1 MNHNFDNPNY
11 LTDAELVRL
20 VQCRDEA
27 AFTELIS
34 RYSPRIWNIVLD
46 KSRQTRDAEEILM
59 DIWLAVWNN
68 IIGLRKVESFGA
80 WLRKIANSACNRYY
94 ASKINKNSEI
104 IMSYEDLTIQIDKEA
119 EQRFHDVKLRAD
131 AREAVYQL
139 PNKVRSI
146 AEMYYLDLF
155 SVNDIAE
162 EYNLPIGTV
171 KSKLS
176 EVRQLLRKEFQI
188 EPTKENTMSTKHDKH
203 ENGGIKCKIIGVG
216 GAGCNAVKQ
225 LNKKEDTDIIDYGMD
240 DRTELEF
247 YAIDT
252 DSETLKSCN
261 EITQIQIGATVT
273 QGQGT
278 GGSLE
283 LGRRAAAENMDD
295 LHSIVSDAD
304 MLFII
309 AGMGGGTGTA
319 VAPVLASLARVHK
332 TLTVCIATRPLDT
345 EKKHKK
351 ENADEG
357 LSELQEDP
365 DSCAD
370 AIIVIPNGQILN
382 SQGLNLP
389 MNELFQQNNE
399 ILVHGVSIILDI
411 LVEECEIT
419 VGIDDIRSLLSNQ
432 GTMLMGIGKAKGEN
446 RATIAAENAI
456 NSLLIQENT
465 VESDADMLVNIY
477 SPPDFT
483 MHELDQAMCVIC
495 EKYLDAQ
502 PIFGLIYKDE
512 LEQNDE
518 AIVTIISS
526 CAEKQESST
535 PSIPT
540 REEGKTPEQDPGTS
554 SDPNSVSSQ
563 SRDFISILIN
573 DQQIPESVQLA
584 IDNSVSVVI
593 LPD

>member
-1 MNHNFDNPNY
+1 MNHNFDNPNNF
-11 LTDAELVRL
+11 TDAELVRL

-68 IIGLRKVESFGA
+68 IIALRNVESFGA

-94 ASKINKNSEI
+94 ASKKNKHSEI
-104 IMSYEDLTIQIDKEA
+104 IMSYEDLTIQIDREA
-119 EQRFHDVKLRAD
+119 EQRFHDAKLRAD
-131 AREAVYQL
+131 AREAVHQL

-155 SVNDIAE
+155 SINDISK

-176 EVRQLLRKEFQI
+176 TVRQLLRKEFEI

-203 ENGGIKCKIIGVG
+203 ENGGNKCKIIGVG

-225 LNKKEDTDIIDYGMD
+225 LIKKENTDIIDFEMD
-240 DRTELEF
+240 DKIGIEF

-252 DSETLKSCN
+252 DSETLNSCN

-283 LGRRAAAENMDD
+283 LGRRAAAENMDE
-295 LHSIVSDAD
+295 LQSIVSDAD
-304 MLFII
+304 MLFIL

-319 VAPVLASLARVHK
+319 VAPVIASLARVHK

-345 EKKHKK
+345 EGSHRE
-351 ENADEG
+351 ENADKG

-370 AIIVIPNGQILN
+370 AIIVVPNGQILN
-382 SQGLNLP
+382 SQELNLP

-411 LVEECEIT
+411 LVLDCEIS
-419 VGIDDIRSLLSNQ
+419 VGYNDIRSLLSNQ

-446 RATIAAENAI
+446 RATIAAKNAT
-456 NSLLIQENT
+456 NSLLIQGNT
-465 VESDADMLVNIY
+465 IESNVDMLINIY
-477 SPPDFT
+477 SPCDFT
-483 MHELDQAMCVIC
+483 MHELDQTMRVIC
-495 EKYLDAQ
+495 EKYPDAQ
-502 PIFGLIYKDE
+502 PMFGLVYKDE
-512 LEQNDE
+512 LEKNDE
-518 AIVTIISS
+518 VIVTILSS

-540 REEGKTPEQDPGTS
+540 REEGKTPEQDPETS

-563 SRDFISILIN
+563 SRDFFNILIN

-584 IDNSVSVVI
+584 IDNSVSAVI
-593 LPD
+593 HSD

>member
-1 MNHNFDNPNY
+1 
-11 LTDAELVRL
+11 
-20 VQCRDEA
+20 
-27 AFTELIS
+27 
-34 RYSPRIWNIVLD
+34 
-46 KSRQTRDAEEILM
+46 
-59 DIWLAVWNN
+59 
-68 IIGLRKVESFGA
+68 
-80 WLRKIANSACNRYY
+80 
-94 ASKINKNSEI
+94 
-104 IMSYEDLTIQIDKEA
+104 MSYQDLAIQIDKEA

-295 LHSIVSDAD
+295 LHSIVSDSD

-345 EKKHKK
+345 EEKHKK

-357 LSELQEDP
+357 LSEIQEDP

-370 AIIVIPNGQILN
+370 AVIVVPNQQILD
-382 SQGLNLP
+382 SQKVNLQ
-389 MNELFQQNNE
+389 MSGLFQQNNE

-477 SPPDFT
+477 SPPNFT
-483 MHELDQAMCVIC
+483 MHELDQAMRVIC

-502 PIFGLIYKDE
+502 PIFGLIFKDE
-512 LEQNDE
+512 LEKNDE
-518 AIVTIISS
+518 LIVTIISS
-526 CAEKQESST
+526 CAEKQETSA
-535 PSIPT
+535 PSIPP
-540 REEGKTPEQDPGTS
+540 RDRGKTPIDDHQAPSS
-554 SDPNSVSSQ
+554 SDPDSLSSQ
-563 SRDFISILIN
+563 SRDLFNILIN